1 MTTQPSVA
9 AVVATHKRRER
20 LPDLLDAALAEP
32 FDEVIVIVNGGDDGS
47 LALLQARA
55 AEDPRLRPL
64 AITAA
69 SKPAAVTRGVEE
81 AGSEV
86 VLILDDD
93 VLPRPG
99 LAAGH
104 ARLHPAGSRRVIVG
118 YMPVAHRSRR
128 HRGEYGT
135 DLYSR
140 AYERVCDE
148 YEADPSRIL
157 QGLWGGNVSLRREDA
172 LRIDFGGHDP
182 VARRHLRHEDRD
194 FGLRCAELGL
204 EAVFDRGLLAE
215 HRHQVSPLQFLATMR
230 SSGRARLI
238 MHHVHLETLGPLPD
252 DFFFRDV
259 PLPGRVLVRL
269 SRHRSGYRL
278 ARAVLGACTTLA
290 GLLHLFQLETHTG
303 WLLGLVEQHQGAR
316 EAAREVE
323 GGAAVE

>member
-1 MTTQPSVA
+1 MTTQPAVA

-20 LPDLLDAALAEP
+20 LPDLLDAVLAEP
-32 FDEVIVIVNGGDDGS
+32 FAEVIAVVNGGDDGS

-55 AEDPRLRPL
+55 TEDPRLRPL
-64 AITAA
+64 EIAAA
-69 SKPAAVTRGVEE
+69 SKPGAVMRAVEE
-81 AGSEV
+81 ADSEV

-118 YMPVAHRSRR
+118 YMPVARRPRR

-140 AYERVCDE
+140 AYERVCNE
-148 YEADPSRIL
+148 YEADPSCIL

-172 LRIDFGGHDP
+172 LRIDFGGSDP
-182 VARRHLRHEDRD
+182 VAGRHLRHEDRD

-204 EAVFDRGLLAE
+204 EALFDRGLLAE
-215 HRHQVSPLQFLATMR
+215 HRHQISPQQFLSTMR

-238 MHHVHLETLGPLPD
+238 MHRVHLDTLGPLPD
-252 DFFFRDV
+252 DFFLRDLSF
-259 PLPGRVLVRL
+259 PDRVLVQL
-269 SRHRSGYRL
+269 SRHRRGYRP
-278 ARAVLGACTTLA
+278 ARALLGACTTLA
-290 GLLHLFQLETHTG
+290 GFLRLFRLETHTG
-303 WLLGLVEQHQGAR
+303 WLLGVVEQQQGAR
-316 EAAREVE
+316 EAAREAG
-323 GGAAVE
+323 GGADR